1 MGKKNKAGTNLG
13 RQLIKDRFGH
23 TPRRKVDNDTM
34 VRSKFRYP
42 MQLTNFIYMHMYIFT
57 RSCTQQS
64 CRMVMIGAA

>member
-34 VRSKFRYP
+34 VRSKFFHC
-42 MQLTNFIYMHMYIFT
+42 MQLANFMSMRI
-57 RSCTQQS
+57 
-64 CRMVMIGAA
+64 